1 MKIFVWSRNFG
12 VFLKGN
18 GEITYH
24 VLRKDL
30 MDCYVSLSA
39 STSDSTFCLCLDNFA
54 MSSVRFIVPRIPY
67 QYRTALPVI
76 WSLSNT
82 TVLWLGSWDLTLNC
96 WACLWSHTFAS
107 AVTMCSRALLVPTW
121 YWIWGFW
128 WEKKDPGAAGRGIL
142 KGILMG
148 RFYRILRILYFK
160 WFSSNRA
167 SVPGGKVHT
176 DWGIQLMHLKCY
188 STNSFSSLS
197 YCNPRHCM

>member
-1 MKIFVWSRNFG
+1 MEEKNEHFSLGEVLSSHSGPSPLCFWLKMSPDTCYKKPYIDQMKIFVWSRNFG

-24 VLRKDL
+24 VSRKDL

-82 TVLWLGSWDLTLNC
+82 TVLWLGSWDLNS

-121 YWIWGFW
+121 YWI
-128 WEKKDPGAAGRGIL
+128 
-142 KGILMG
+142 
-148 RFYRILRILYFK
+148 
-160 WFSSNRA
+160 
-167 SVPGGKVHT
+167 
-176 DWGIQLMHLKCY
+176 
-188 STNSFSSLS
+188 
-197 YCNPRHCM
+197 